1 MKVWYLVFFFLLV
14 CIYEANA
21 KYFANGAIVGGI
33 VAAKSSKSRGP
44 EKIKGGPLEK
54 SAVNGIGTYGNLAAK
69 YSSWKSGQHW
79 DFNNW
84 NDWREVDGFL
94 CRTTSDCSWI
104 DPRLYCQDYELMFT
118 PNVSLK
124 LDFSAFKMTFVLI
137 HRLSGLV
144 AILPLSRVNA
154 HALMRCFGIMMT

>member
-1 MKVWYLVFFFLLV
+1 MKVWYLVFLLLV
-14 CIYEANA
+14 YIYEANA
-21 KYFANGAIVGGI
+21 KYFATGAIVGGIDGGI

-54 SAVNGIGTYGNLAAK
+54 SAVNGIGTYGKLAAK

-94 CRTTSDCSWI
+94 CRNTPDCSWV
-104 DPRLYCQDYELMFT
+104 DPKLYCQDYELSFT
-118 PNVSLK
+118 PSVSL
-124 LDFSAFKMTFVLI
+124 
-137 HRLSGLV
+137 
-144 AILPLSRVNA
+144 
-154 HALMRCFGIMMT
+154 

>member
-1 MKVWYLVFFFLLV
+1 MKLWYFWYFVFSFVFTFTTNLLL
-14 CIYEANA
+14 
-21 KYFANGAIVGGI
+21 
-33 VAAKSSKSRGP
+33 AAKSSKSKGP
-44 EKIKGGPLEK
+44 GKIKGGPLEK

-69 YSSWKSGQHW
+69 YSSWKLGQHW
-79 DFNNW
+79 DFKDW

-124 LDFSAFKMTFVLI
+124 LDFF
-137 HRLSGLV
+137 GL
-144 AILPLSRVNA
+144 
-154 HALMRCFGIMMT
+154 

>member
-1 MKVWYLVFFFLLV
+1 MKVWYLIVLFLLV

-21 KYFANGAIVGGI
+21 KYFATGAIVG
-33 VAAKSSKSRGP
+33 
-44 EKIKGGPLEK
+44 KIKGGPLEK
-54 SAVNGIGTYGNLAAK
+54 SAVNGIGTYGTLAAK

-124 LDFSAFKMTFVLI
+124 IRFF
-137 HRLSGLV
+137 GL
-144 AILPLSRVNA
+144 
-154 HALMRCFGIMMT
+154 